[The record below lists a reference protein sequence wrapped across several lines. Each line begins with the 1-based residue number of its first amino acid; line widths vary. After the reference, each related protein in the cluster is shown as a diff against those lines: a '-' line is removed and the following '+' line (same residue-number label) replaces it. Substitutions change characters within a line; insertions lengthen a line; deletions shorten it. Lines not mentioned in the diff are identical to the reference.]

1 MNKQSSLRR
10 LKLLGEVFRVGRTR
24 VVVKAYL
31 VPKLAARVY
40 DGKGRELGYVSNVFG
55 PVTSPFVSLKLLED
69 REVREGDAIYIEKT

>member
-69 REVREGDAIYIEKT
+69 REVREGDDIYIEKT